1 MHRAGTPLRTYH
13 IATVVVALVSAANLT
28 ACTLG
33 TSTDSAGLAAAVPT
47 AFTLASGGLQSGTV
61 AAPLASPVVL
71 KLTDQF
77 GLASKGVMVTFTMS
91 SSSGSVS
98 PASTI
103 TDSTGSAST
112 TWTLGTLVGTDTL
125 VASVSGLGPVTVL
138 AIAHAGAPATL
149 VLVSGAGQSA
159 TAGTTLAPIVL
170 KVSDQYGNP
179 VPNVS
184 VNWSSDGNG
193 TFAAASEVSD
203 AFGIVQNVYTLA
215 PAPGRQ
221 NIVASVVTTTNAVLT
236 STLFVTGT

>member
-1 MHRAGTPLRTYH
+1 MHRADTPFRTYH
-13 IATVVVALVSAANLT
+13 IATVVVALVSATNLT

-33 TSTDSAGLAAAVPT
+33 ASTDSAGLATAAPT
-47 AFTLASGGLQSGTV
+47 VFTLASGGLQSGTV
-61 AAPLASPVVL
+61 AAPLASPVVVR
-71 KLTDQF
+71 LTDQF
-77 GLASKGVMVTFTMS
+77 GVASKSVKVTFTMS
-91 SSSGSVS
+91 SSSGSVN
-98 PASTI
+98 PTTTI

-112 TWTLGTLVGTDTL
+112 SWTLGTLVGTDTL

-138 AIAHAGAPATL
+138 AIAHAGAPANL
-149 VLVSGAGQSA
+149 ILVSGAGQSA
-159 TAGTTLAPIVL
+159 AAGTTLAPIVL
-170 KVSDQYGNP
+170 KVTDQYGNP

-203 AFGIVQNVYTLA
+203 AFGIVQNIYTLA

-221 NIVASVVTTTNAVLT
+221 NIVASVVTPTNAMLT